1 MMKIVNQIIRS
12 KIRPQLMDHYGD
24 LELLRVENGI
34 VTVKLLGACR
44 GCPSAK
50 ATLEEIVLA
59 GIQEELPEIREV
71 ALYDETSEEL
81 LEMAR
86 KILKVAIKN

>member
-1 MMKIVNQIIRS
+1 
-12 KIRPQLMDHYGD
+12 MDHYGD

>member
-1 MMKIVNQIIRS
+1 
-12 KIRPQLMDHYGD
+12 MDHYGD

-50 ATLEEIVLA
+50 ATLEEIVLV